1 MKSILTCTA
10 LVTVAFVA
18 GCAAQ
23 RPPASEFRS
32 DARQPIRNR
41 EANVVLPMLVGQY
54 EITDSRRN
62 RRQIAA
68 ADLSIE
74 GGVATLKLSTK
85 EGQLVTTLQAN
96 ECSGD
101 LANKYTQGIYLACFG
116 PELYGVR
123 RHSFTI
129 STVTAGYVHKSG
141 GLIPMYDPMPVTG
154 GYLIDF
160 LPGDARGLTYPLA
173 ARRAMP

>member
-1 MKSILTCTA
+1 MKSFLACTA
-10 LVTVAFVA
+10 LVTVALVA

-41 EANVVLPMLVGQY
+41 EANVVLPMFVGHY

-68 ADLSIE
+68 ADLSIDS
-74 GGVATLKLSTK
+74 GVVTLRLSTK
-85 EGQLVTTLQAN
+85 DGQVVTTLQAN

-101 LANKYTQGIYLACFG
+101 LANKYTQHMYMACFG
-116 PELYGVR
+116 PELYGVN
-123 RHSFTI
+123 RHFFTFAK
-129 STVTAGYVHKSG
+129 VPAGYVHKSG
-141 GLIPMYDPMPVTG
+141 SLIPFYDPMPVTG

-160 LPGDARGLTYPLA
+160 QPGDARAITYPLA
-173 ARRAMP
+173 ARPAVP